1 MITPEAQRIQV
12 LNRLRK
18 TRPNE
23 TICLWGWET
32 EVLLNYIDELKRGRM
47 NNGSQEVQEDDSEG
61 TDAGA
66 RD

>member
-1 MITPEAQRIQV
+1 MITQEAQRIQV

-32 EVLLNYIDELKRGRM
+32 EVILTYIDELKRGRRY
-47 NNGSQEVQEDDSEG
+47 GLEKVQEDDSKG
-61 TDAGA
+61 QNAGV